1 MTKKLSKNAIFGLG
15 NSYSMVFKASFSMF
29 EGNINIKGG
38 RGHGGGGM
46 EGPSATVTHS
56 QWCWTTML
64 ETERKKYP
72 NSPLK

>member
-15 NSYSMVFKASFSMF
+15 NSYSMVFKASFSIF

-38 RGHGGGGM
+38 RGHRGGGM

-56 QWCWTTML
+56 Q
-64 ETERKKYP
+64 
-72 NSPLK
+72 